1 MLEVLVFKKYQFI
14 FMSHVLIN
22 YYKPKI
28 NTDKV
33 EFNLIDIWTR
43 HQAVEFVVVAVVSDR
58 SFPKLLL
65 ATTRTLA
72 PWCWV

>member
-1 MLEVLVFKKYQFI
+1 
-14 FMSHVLIN
+14 MSHVLIN

-43 HQAVEFVVVAVVSDR
+43 PQCNCLGDMELI
-58 SFPKLLL
+58 SFPLLRGGCILVPEPLIKKLRPLYFYNF
-65 ATTRTLA
+65 
-72 PWCWV
+72 

>member
-1 MLEVLVFKKYQFI
+1 
-14 FMSHVLIN
+14 MSHVLIN

-72 PWCWV
+72 RWCWV